1 MKKVLYSYEYYDRGI
16 TSKTMYNELY
26 NAVLPSKNQQT
37 SNNFL
42 NNFSIEYDI
51 IQGLKLKANLS
62 LSVDNGKTDVY
73 KSYENTEFLDKEK
86 KGSYAQSTSN
96 DFSYD
101 INVILSYFKSLKKH
115 FINLGFVYNLQEKQY
130 DNTSIYVVGFPNANM
145 DHVSI
150 GSGYQEGAKPGGSF
164 DVTRLVGFVGNLGYT
179 LSLIHISEPTRH

>member
-1 MKKVLYSYEYYDRGI
+1 M
-16 TSKTMYNELY
+16 
-26 NAVLPSKNQQT
+26 
-37 SNNFL
+37 
-42 NNFSIEYDI
+42 
-51 IQGLKLKANLS
+51 KLKANLS

-130 DNTSIYVVGFPNANM
+130 DTELLARGIAKERIRYYGFAFRGKK
-145 DHVSI
+145 VLI
-150 GSGYQEGAKPGGSF
+150 G
-164 DVTRLVGFVGNLGYT
+164 N
-179 LSLIHISEPTRH
+179 